1 MVGEFVA
8 DLVNGPPI
16 ALRKA
21 KEVMNDGADDSLD
34 AGLRMECQAF
44 GLLLTTEDMIGGA
57 AAFMK
62 YSEPEFEGK

>member
-1 MVGEFVA
+1 
-8 DLVNGPPI
+8 
-16 ALRKA
+16 
-21 KEVMNDGADDSLD
+21 MNDGADDSLD